1 MAFVLQI
8 TQIEFQKKAPPGCL
22 QYYTEP
28 TGIIQTMNFAEN
40 GRHLAN
46 QDYTICIRQ
55 EDDHCSIV
63 YEPCDENSFKIGPPM
78 SGQNAIEGSGY
89 GETGVPDSDN
99 NNKECADK
107 ILMPCDSEEFITVCL
122 FFLSLLSFE

>member
-1 MAFVLQI
+1 
-8 TQIEFQKKAPPGCL
+8 
-22 QYYTEP
+22 
-28 TGIIQTMNFAEN
+28 MNFAEN

-107 ILMPCDSEEFITVCL
+107 ILMPCDSEEFITMQKCL
-122 FFLSLLSFE
+122 EFANCFIAEVHFVQKENFRAG